1 MMTVVID
8 TNVMNGM
15 FVARHPHA
23 AIRQA
28 WHAGSFKWALST
40 DILNEYE
47 EVLGRMRGPS
57 KAEEILSIVMS
68 LGSRLGTVLEV
79 SPSFFFRTISA
90 DRDDDKFADCAITA
104 HADYI
109 VTNDHHFAPLVGSGF
124 KPQPITPEEF
134 IARVL
139 TCISHTHWE

>member
-1 MMTVVID
+1 MTVVID

-23 AIRQA
+23 AIRHA

-40 DILNEYE
+40 DILQEYE
-47 EVLGRMRGPS
+47 EVLARMRGPA

-68 LGSRLGTVLEV
+68 LGARLGTVVEI

-90 DRDDDKFADCAITA
+90 DRDDDKFADCAIAA

-109 VTNDHHFAPLVGSGF
+109 VTSDRHF
-124 KPQPITPEEF
+124 TP
-134 IARVL
+134 ADR
-139 TCISHTHWE
+139 